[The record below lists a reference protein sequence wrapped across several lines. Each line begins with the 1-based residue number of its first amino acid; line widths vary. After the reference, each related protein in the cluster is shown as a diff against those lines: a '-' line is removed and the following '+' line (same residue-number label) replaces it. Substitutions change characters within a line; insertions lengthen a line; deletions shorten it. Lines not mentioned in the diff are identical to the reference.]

1 MLNKFFSKKFKV
13 NKTNIFLFSFLL
25 TQIAV
30 PTFELFKPSS
40 ANANGIVL
48 GSGASG
54 ARSTA
59 LGVEASASGFG
70 STALGVFST
79 ASGSSSTAIGVEASA
94 SGIASTALGDE
105 ATASGDRSTALG
117 DSANALGPR
126 SSALGDRA
134 TASGS
139 GSTALGGFSSASGG
153 GSTALGDS
161 ATASGSGSTALGGG
175 ATASSGDFSTALG
188 GFSSASGGGSTALG
202 FSSNASHQNSTAVG
216 AFAVTDK
223 DNQIVL
229 GTSIN
234 TVTVKGDLVVGVDGE
249 YTLITREGITV
260 NGVPLIT
267 EKANGEIHIG
277 KNSLITTNEEK
288 TLPNGKK
295 VQPLY
300 AKDDAGNLIPID
312 VRTKLLINGRDIEQ
326 SINNV
331 GAMTAALTG
340 LPTVPVDTNLAC
352 GVGTGTHGGDFA
364 FSGGCASKV
373 NENLSVN
380 YAASMIMPSQDFA
393 GDFED
398 QFSAR
403 AGFVWKLGKSNEPTK
418 ISMNQKKEMDLK
430 ISKLEIDNEDLK
442 AKNDAIISQ
451 NAKLLARLE
460 KLENVAFTLQKNEGL
475 KLSKGL

>member
-1 MLNKFFSKKFKV
+1 MNKFFTKKFKV

-30 PTFELFKPSS
+30 PTFELLKPSS
-40 ANANGIVL
+40 ANANGVTV
-48 GSGASG
+48 GH
-54 ARSTA
+54 T
-59 LGVEASASGFG
+59 
-70 STALGVFST
+70 
-79 ASGSSSTAIGVEASA
+79 
-94 SGIASTALGDE
+94 
-105 ATASGDRSTALG
+105 ATASGVNSGALG
-117 DSANALGPR
+117 SQ
-126 SSALGDRA
+126 A
-134 TASGS
+134 TASGNT
-139 GSTALGGFSSASGG
+139 STAIGGFSSASGI
-153 GSTALGDS
+153 S
-161 ATASGSGSTALGGG
+161 STALGGG
-175 ATASSGDFSTALG
+175 ATASGDDSTALG
-188 GFSSASGGGSTALG
+188 RGATASGIESTALG
-202 FSSNASHQNSTAVG
+202 LGATASHPFSAAIG
-216 AFAVTDK
+216 SFARTDK
-223 DNQIVL
+223 ANQIVL
-229 GTSIN
+229 GRSN
-234 TVTVKGDLVVGVDGE
+234 DTVTVKGKLEVGVDGN
-249 YTLITREGITV
+249 YTLLTQEGITV
-260 NGVPLIT
+260 DGDSLIT

-277 KNSLITTNEEK
+277 KNSLITTSEEK

-300 AKDDAGNLIPID
+300 AKDGSGNLIPID
-312 VRTKLLINGRDIEQ
+312 VRSKLLINGRDIEQ

-418 ISMNQKKEMDLK
+418 ISLNESKELKKEVQ
-430 ISKLEIDNEDLK
+430 DLK

-460 KLENVAFTLQKNEGL
+460 KLENIAFTLQKNEE
-475 KLSKGL
+475 LSNN

>member
-40 ANANGIVL
+40 ANANG
-48 GSGASG
+48 
-54 ARSTA
+54 TA
-59 LGVEASASGFG
+59 LGS
-70 STALGVFST
+70 
-79 ASGSSSTAIGVEASA
+79 
-94 SGIASTALGDE
+94 
-105 ATASGDRSTALG
+105 
-117 DSANALGPR
+117 
-126 SSALGDRA
+126 
-134 TASGS
+134 
-139 GSTALGGFSSASGG
+139 FSSASGSM
-153 GSTALGDS
+153 STALGNS
-161 ATASGSGSTALGGG
+161 ANASHSFSTAIGSGAFASGFESTALG
-175 ATASSGDFSTALG
+175 TAASASGRWSTALG
-188 GFSSASGGGSTALG
+188 SFSSATHQGSTAIG
-202 FSSNASHQNSTAVG
+202 H
-216 AFAVTDK
+216 FARTDK

-229 GTSIN
+229 GRDVD
-234 TVTVKGDLVVGVDGE
+234 TVTVKGELVVGVDGE

-300 AKDDAGNLIPID
+300 AKDESGNLIPID

-418 ISMNQKKEMDLK
+418 ISLNESKELKKEVQ
-430 ISKLEIDNEDLK
+430 DLK

-460 KLENVAFTLQKNEGL
+460 KLENIAFTLQKNEGL
-475 KLSKGL
+475 KLSKGF

>member
-25 TQIAV
+25 TQIAL

-40 ANANGIVL
+40 ANANTVPVRVIND
-48 GSGASG
+48 SGDSVIEIGGNASG
-54 ARSTA
+54 RGSTA
-59 LGVEASASGFG
+59 VGIDASASG
-70 STALGVFST
+70 T
-79 ASGSSSTAIGVEASA
+79 
-94 SGIASTALGDE
+94 
-105 ATASGDRSTALG
+105 RSTVLG
-117 DSANALGPR
+117 I
-126 SSALGDRA
+126 RA
-134 TASGS
+134 TASGLQ
-139 GSTALGGFSSASGG
+139 STALGAGATAPGFD
-153 GSTALGDS
+153 STALGLFS
-161 ATASGSGSTALGGG
+161 NASGLQSTAIGTGATSSGVGSTAIGGG
-175 ATASSGDFSTALG
+175 EIEEAVLLPGLGLFSSANASGFRSNALGSGANASNSFSTAIG
-188 GFSSASGGGSTALG
+188 SG
-202 FSSNASHQNSTAVG
+202 
-216 AFAVTDK
+216 AVTDK

-229 GTSIN
+229 GRDVD

-300 AKDDAGNLIPID
+300 AKDDGGNLIPID

-418 ISMNQKKEMDLK
+418 ISLNESKELKKEVQ
-430 ISKLEIDNEDLK
+430 DLK
-442 AKNDAIISQ
+442 AKNA
-451 NAKLLARLE
+451 NLLARLE
-460 KLENVAFTLQKNEGL
+460 KLESLAFK
-475 KLSKGL
+475 

>member
-30 PTFELFKPSS
+30 PTFELFKPS
-40 ANANGIVL
+40 NANGTVL
-48 GSGASG
+48 GGA
-54 ARSTA
+54 
-59 LGVEASASGFG
+59 ASASGNGSLAIGASATADNDPLFSSFG
-70 STALGVFST
+70 DSFPATAVGAHANADSVSW
-79 ASGSSSTAIGVEASA
+79 GGETAIGSHTNAK
-94 SGIASTALGDE
+94 GGG
-105 ATASGDRSTALG
+105 ATAIGLH
-117 DSANALGPR
+117 ANTFGTNTIAI
-126 SSALGDRA
+126 
-134 TASGS
+134 GS
-139 GSTALGGFSSASGG
+139 GASASGG
-153 GSTALGDS
+153 GATALGS
-161 ATASGSGSTALGGG
+161 GANASY
-175 ATASSGDFSTALG
+175 DFSTALG
-188 GFSSASGGGSTALG
+188 WGA
-202 FSSNASHQNSTAVG
+202 NASHFESTAIG
-216 AFAVTDK
+216 YEAVTDK
-223 DNQIVL
+223 ANQIVL
-229 GTSIN
+229 GRDVD

-300 AKDDAGNLIPID
+300 AKDDGGNLIPID
-312 VRTKLLINGRDIEQ
+312 VRTKLLINGRDVEQ

-418 ISMNQKKEMDLK
+418 ISLNESKELKKEVQ
-430 ISKLEIDNEDLK
+430 DLK

-460 KLENVAFTLQKNEGL
+460 KLENIAFTLQKNEGL

>member
-30 PTFELFKPSS
+30 PTFELYKPSS
-40 ANANGIVL
+40 ANADVEL
-48 GSGASG
+48 GSG
-54 ARSTA
+54 
-59 LGVEASASGFG
+59 ASASGFG
-70 STALGVFST
+70 AIAIGDGADADSGGFSFTEEIPATAVGADANAVDNFSGWGGGT
-79 ASGSSSTAIGVEASA
+79 AIGSRTNASGGYSTAIGV
-94 SGIASTALGDE
+94 D
-105 ATASGDRSTALG
+105 
-117 DSANALGPR
+117 ANALGR
-126 SSALGDRA
+126 WSTALGDRA
-134 TASGS
+134 TASGF
-139 GSTALGGFSSASGG
+139 GSNALGTTASASHM
-153 GSTALGDS
+153 
-161 ATASGSGSTALGGG
+161 
-175 ATASSGDFSTALG
+175 FSTAI
-188 GFSSASGGGSTALG
+188 
-202 FSSNASHQNSTAVG
+202 G
-216 AFAVTDK
+216 AGAVTDK

-229 GTSIN
+229 GRSSE

-300 AKDDAGNLIPID
+300 AKDDGGNLIPID
-312 VRTKLLINGRDIEQ
+312 VRTKLLINGRDVEQ

-331 GAMTAALTG
+331 GAMSAALTG

-418 ISMNQKKEMDLK
+418 ISLNESKELKKEVQ
-430 ISKLEIDNEDLK
+430 DLK
-442 AKNDAIISQ
+442 AKNA
-451 NAKLLARLE
+451 NLLARLE
-460 KLENVAFTLQKNEGL
+460 KLESIAFK
-475 KLSKGL
+475 

>member
-40 ANANGIVL
+40 ANANTVL
-48 GSGASG
+48 GSGAS
-54 ARSTA
+54 A
-59 LGVEASASGFG
+59 
-70 STALGVFST
+70 
-79 ASGSSSTAIGVEASA
+79 
-94 SGIASTALGDE
+94 
-105 ATASGDRSTALG
+105 
-117 DSANALGPR
+117 
-126 SSALGDRA
+126 
-134 TASGS
+134 
-139 GSTALGGFSSASGG
+139 
-153 GSTALGDS
+153 
-161 ATASGSGSTALGGG
+161 
-175 ATASSGDFSTALG
+175 SGDFSTAIG
-188 GFSSASGGGSTALG
+188 SGANASGYGATALGNNANASGWRSTALG
-202 FSSNASHQNSTAVG
+202 TFSNASGTLSTAIGRSATASGWRSTAIG
-216 AFAVTDK
+216 AFAETDK

-229 GTSIN
+229 GTSSE

-260 NGVPLIT
+260 DGRPLIT

-277 KNSLITTNEEK
+277 QNSLITTNEEK

-300 AKDDAGNLIPID
+300 AKDDGGNLIPID
-312 VRTKLLINGRDIEQ
+312 VRTKLLINGRDVEQ

-331 GAMTAALTG
+331 GAMSAALTG

-418 ISMNQKKEMDLK
+418 ISLNESKELKKEVQ
-430 ISKLEIDNEDLK
+430 DLK

-460 KLENVAFTLQKNEGL
+460 KLENIAFTLQKNEDL
-475 KLSKGL
+475 KLSKGF

>member
-40 ANANGIVL
+40 ANANGTEL
-48 GSGASG
+48 GSGASAWG
-54 ARSTA
+54 SRDIAVGWNATA
-59 LGVEASASGFG
+59 QGG
-70 STALGVFST
+70 
-79 ASGSSSTAIGVEASA
+79 SSTAIGNFARALQSDGIAIGNSANA
-94 SGIASTALGDE
+94 SGINSIAIGGRALH
-105 ATASGDRSTALG
+105 
-117 DSANALGPR
+117 N
-126 SSALGDRA
+126 
-134 TASGS
+134 
-139 GSTALGGFSSASGG
+139 
-153 GSTALGDS
+153 
-161 ATASGSGSTALGGG
+161 
-175 ATASSGDFSTALG
+175 FSTALG
-188 GFSSASGGGSTALG
+188 WNAVVYDSHSGSTAIG
-202 FSSNASHQNSTAVG
+202 FNAE
-216 AFAVTDK
+216 TDK
-223 DNQIVL
+223 ANQIVL
-229 GTSIN
+229 GRDVD
-234 TVTVKGDLVVGVDGE
+234 TVTVKGELVVGVDGE

-260 NGVPLIT
+260 DGVPLIT

-277 KNSLITTNEEK
+277 KNSLITTTEAK
-288 TLPNGKK
+288 TLPNGKE

-300 AKDDAGNLIPID
+300 AKNGSGNLIPID
-312 VRTKLLINGRDIEQ
+312 IRSKLLINGRDVEQ

-331 GAMTAALTG
+331 GAMSAALTG

-418 ISMNQKKEMDLK
+418 ISLNESKELKKEVQ
-430 ISKLEIDNEDLK
+430 DLK

-460 KLENVAFTLQKNEGL
+460 KLENIAFTLQKNEDL